1 MMLKQLLNNRKGFG
15 VKEIAVTLGFI
26 VVVGL
31 IITSMQGRLGGWLD
45 DVWGFVQQF
54 IQDNIK
60 G

>member
-1 MMLKQLLNNRKGFG
+1 MLKKMLKNQKGFG

-26 VVVGL
+26 VVIGL
-31 IITSMQGRLGGWLD
+31 VITSMQGKLGGWLD
-45 DVWGFVQQF
+45 DVWMFVQQF